1 MFKTND
7 AVAVARHESGSYRMA
22 AVQCGNDIARGV
34 TAISKMVLTLL
45 LGATVLLSLALVLNV
60 GAREHAIKVLP
71 TSVLAWAS
79 DRLQERTA
87 AQVPVAQQGSAEAQL
102 QAARKELIDE
112 VQQRH
117 VTQYLARRYRVAEE
131 AMRAL
136 VAVAHESGAEAG
148 VDPLLVLAVMAVE
161 SSMNPFAE
169 SSVGAQGLMQV
180 MTRVHTEKFEPL
192 GGNLAALDP
201 VANIKVGTKI
211 LQDLIRRGG
220 SVERGLHLY
229 VGAGNQESDGGYGR
243 RVLAEQGRLKL
254 AAGGKVELALV
265 YGVRPAQ
272 PEVKSAT
279 PINNVV
285 PAELPAKGAAHE
297 KSGKSA

>member
-117 VTQYLARRYRVAEE
+117 VTQSLSRGYRVA
-131 AMRAL
+131 
-136 VAVAHESGAEAG
+136 
-148 VDPLLVLAVMAVE
+148 
-161 SSMNPFAE
+161 
-169 SSVGAQGLMQV
+169 
-180 MTRVHTEKFEPL
+180 
-192 GGNLAALDP
+192 
-201 VANIKVGTKI
+201 
-211 LQDLIRRGG
+211 
-220 SVERGLHLY
+220 
-229 VGAGNQESDGGYGR
+229 
-243 RVLAEQGRLKL
+243 
-254 AAGGKVELALV
+254 
-265 YGVRPAQ
+265 
-272 PEVKSAT
+272 
-279 PINNVV
+279 
-285 PAELPAKGAAHE
+285 
-297 KSGKSA
+297 